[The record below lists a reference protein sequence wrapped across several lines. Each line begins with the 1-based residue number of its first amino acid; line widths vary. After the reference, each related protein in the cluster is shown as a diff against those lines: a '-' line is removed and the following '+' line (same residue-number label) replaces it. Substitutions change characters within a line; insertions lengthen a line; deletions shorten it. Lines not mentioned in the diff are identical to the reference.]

1 VEKFIDTPVKRYS
14 SGMYVRLA
22 FAVAAHLEP
31 EILIVDEVLS
41 VGDAE
46 FQKKCLG
53 KMHDFSHGGARTV
66 LFVSHNMN
74 AVTRLCDRAVLLVNG
89 LIEAD
94 GPTSEVME
102 LYISSSGGDTADLR
116 SGFVPA
122 SAKTKKNDGGD
133 VILLSASLQ
142 SSSGQQ
148 KATFLHED
156 EIVISLRYRL
166 RRPVKYLRIGFRL
179 LAKDGTVILTSGN
192 TDNSLIE
199 HSDSGVYLSTCRI
212 PSRFLNKGDY
222 FLTLTSDVPWVKVN
236 YSYERALCFSVQSS
250 VIDDYR
256 GPICTLLPWAT
267 ITDTG
272 REVIDDRASCCDD
285 AAR

>member
-1 VEKFIDTPVKRYS
+1 
-14 SGMYVRLA
+14 MYVRLA

-31 EILIVDEVLS
+31 EIMIVDEVLA

-53 KMHDFSHGGARTV
+53 KIHDLSHGGARTV

-74 AVTRLCDRAVLLVNG
+74 AIIRLCDRAVLLVNG
-89 LIEAD
+89 LIEAEA
-94 GPTSEVME
+94 PTREVVE
-102 LYISSSGGDTADLR
+102 LYMRGSGGDTADLR

-122 SAKTKKNDGGD
+122 PAKDKNNDGND

-148 KATFLHED
+148 KATVLHED

-179 LAKDGTVILTSGN
+179 LAKDGTVVLTSGN
-192 TDNSLIE
+192 TDNSQIE
-199 HSDSGVYLSTCRI
+199 NSDAGVYLSTCKI
-212 PSRFLNKGDY
+212 PPRFLNKGDY
-222 FLTLTSDVPWVKVN
+222 YLTLTSDVPWVKIN
-236 YSYERALCFSVQSS
+236 YSYERALRFSVQSS
-250 VIDDYR
+250 LIDGHR
-256 GPICTLLPWAT
+256 GPICTLLPWTT
-267 ITDTG
+267 ITETG
-272 REVIDDRASCCDD
+272 KEVVDDRASCCD
-285 AAR
+285 A